1 MLENVKESNPLI
13 LIAGIICIP
22 VAVAA
27 ASLWV
32 DTRIDERQRTLAEE
46 LHQRQEAL
54 AVAQTID
61 AYFQGVGQVL
71 LSEMDSALRDRLIV
85 ARTNALLG
93 RLHRPGD
100 RALVVRFVN
109 QMQPELTKRPER
121 ALERSARPF
130 IDLSGMD
137 LSGTDLAFINL
148 YRADLRGAKLRNAR
162 LTWANLS
169 YANLRE
175 ADLSGARLNGA
186 EFHGALLSGAKLAA
200 AGIGGAS
207 FRAAR
212 LDGADLRGADA
223 GDFEFEGIT
232 TRTSFEAARLDGV
245 TWLDGRVCGAGSV
258 GECRPRD

>member
-1 MLENVKESNPLI
+1 MLQNVKDTNPLI

-27 ASLWV
+27 VSLWV
-32 DTRIDERQRTLAEE
+32 DTRIDERQRTLAED
-46 LHQRQEAL
+46 LHRRQEAL

-71 LSEMDSALRDRLIV
+71 LSEMDPALRDRLIV

-93 RLHRPGD
+93 RLHQPAD

-109 QMQPELTKRPER
+109 QMQPELTKRPQR
-121 ALERSARPF
+121 SLERSIRPF
-130 IDLSGMD
+130 IDLSGTD
-137 LSGTDLAFINL
+137 LSGADLAFINL
-148 YRADLRGAKLRNAR
+148 YRADLRGAKLRNAE

-169 YANLRE
+169 GANLRD

-186 EFHGALLSGAKLAA
+186 ELHGAELSGAKLAGA
-200 AGIGGAS
+200 RIGGAS
-207 FRAAR
+207 FRGAT
-212 LDGADLRGADA
+212 LDAADLRGADA

-232 TRTSFEAARLDGV
+232 TPTTFEAASLAGA
-245 TWLDGRVCGAGSV
+245 TWLDGRVCRPGSV
-258 GECRPRD
+258 GRCRTSD